1 MINDDISQKLDSLMK
16 QSPFAGLSEEIRQ
29 SIKGQLNT
37 VLKSTNLVS
46 RDEFDAQQAVLER
59 TLQQLSLLEKRL
71 AALEVSEMN
80 GTD

>member
-59 TLQQLSLLEKRL
+59 TLQQLSILEKRL
-71 AALEVSEMN
+71 AALEVSDLN
-80 GTD
+80 